1 MNNASIQCY
10 HNNAAHFDALY
21 KKPDFHKVNTAW
33 LPHVSQ
39 ISTKTIL
46 DVGAGNG
53 RDAIGMERYFE
64 ADVTAVDPAEQL
76 RELGKQNT
84 LKTGIEWVSD
94 SLPALASLQ
103 GKEKN
108 FDLITVLA
116 VWMHIPT
123 ELHSAA
129 LLRLFQLCAPAGD
142 VVITAHARAFDDGRE
157 NHFPDMQKIMD
168 MARTIGFDAKEIEDP
183 VADTLNRADTQW
195 RTIILT
201 RPAC

>member
-21 KKPDFHKVNTAW
+21 NQFDFTKVSAAW
-33 LPHVSQ
+33 LPHVPQ

-46 DVGAGNG
+46 DIGAGNG

-64 ADVTAVDPAEQL
+64 ADVTAVEPAEQL

-84 LKTGIEWVSD
+84 LKTGIEWIND
-94 SLPALASLQ
+94 SLPALASLR
-103 GKEKN
+103 GKEKT

-142 VVITAHARAFDDGRE
+142 VVISAHARAFDDGRE

-168 MARTIGFDAKEIEDP
+168 MARTIGFDAKEIGKP

-195 RTIILT
+195 RTIILS